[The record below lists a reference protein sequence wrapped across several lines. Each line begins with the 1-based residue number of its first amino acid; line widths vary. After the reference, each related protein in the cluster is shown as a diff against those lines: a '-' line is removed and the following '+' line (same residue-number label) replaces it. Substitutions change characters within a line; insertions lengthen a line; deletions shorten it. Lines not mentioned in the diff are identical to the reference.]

1 MELFL
6 ITETTILTMLDILQV
21 AAILL
26 FFNSRSSG
34 SARPILVGL
43 ALFLVGLEEALSL
56 LGDIMAKQI
65 TNPTFVGGGKSAAAL
80 T

>member
-6 ITETTILTMLDILQV
+6 ITETTIWTILDILPI
-21 AAILL
+21 AAFLF

-34 SARPILVGL
+34 STRPIYVGL

-56 LGDIMAKQI
+56 LNDIIAKRI
-65 TNPTFVGGGKSAAAL
+65 INPTFVGGGKSAAAL

>member
-1 MELFL
+1 MELLL
-6 ITETTILTMLDILQV
+6 ITETTILTMLDILPI

-34 SARPILVGL
+34 SARLIWVGL
-43 ALFLVGLEEALSL
+43 ALFLVGLEEALFL
-56 LGDIMAKQI
+56 LSNIMAKQI

>member
-1 MELFL
+1 
-6 ITETTILTMLDILQV
+6 
-21 AAILL
+21 
-26 FFNSRSSG
+26 
-34 SARPILVGL
+34 
-43 ALFLVGLEEALSL
+43 LFLVGLEEALSL